1 MTNTSN
7 TAEILT
13 IVMSNETFA
22 VPASMVLEI
31 LDPGPTTPV
40 PTATAF
46 INKLINFRGRVVPL
60 ADLRLRCG
68 LPIGEPSGDARVVVL
83 EIRFEGEP
91 TLVAILA
98 DKVYEVGTLEG
109 VIADKVP
116 RIGTRWHPEFIK
128 AIGRHKDKFV
138 MILDI
143 DRIFASSDSVT

>member
-1 MTNTSN
+1 MTNTPN
-7 TAEILT
+7 MAGILT
-13 IVMSNETFA
+13 FVMSNEIFA

-31 LDPGPTTPV
+31 LDPGPATPV
-40 PTATAF
+40 PTAPAF
-46 INKLINFRGRVVPL
+46 INKLINFRGRVIPL

-68 LPIGEPSGDARVVVL
+68 LPAGAPSGDTRMVVL
-83 EIRFEGEP
+83 EIRFEDEP

-98 DKVYEVGTLEG
+98 DKVYEVGILEG
-109 VIADKVP
+109 VVADKVP

-143 DRIFASSDSVT
+143 DRIFASSQPVL